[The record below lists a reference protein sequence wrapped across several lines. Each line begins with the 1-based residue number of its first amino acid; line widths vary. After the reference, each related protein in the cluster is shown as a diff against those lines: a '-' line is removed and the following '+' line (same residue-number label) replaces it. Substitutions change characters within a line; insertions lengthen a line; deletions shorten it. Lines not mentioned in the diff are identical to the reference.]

1 MAGGDGGGVR
11 AEDGG
16 SASWLPIF
24 DRLEAMV
31 SRSQAEAEAL
41 AADRARLEAANR
53 MQRESWEAARRLQR
67 SVEELQVAAQEKDA
81 ELDRLRAE
89 AANAKKKLQVI
100 RSRPSSFRSSLSLFS
115 S

>member
-1 MAGGDGGGVR
+1 MAGGEGGGGR

-16 SASWLPIF
+16 SARWLPIF

-41 AADRARLEAANR
+41 VADRARLVAANR

-81 ELDRLRAE
+81 EMDRLRAE

-100 RSRPSSFRSSLSLFS
+100 RSRASQLLQIFS
-115 S
+115 E